1 MPWPMRYY
9 RPAVL
14 AMFYNQSEKY
24 SIQTD
29 EFEGTVRIRDTY
41 WESRKDTS
49 DETYLK
55 VAFGF
60 RACRNEEWAVAAYGP
75 DLAKASADEQR
86 LWTGFE
92 VVGEGMFTA
101 A

>member
-14 AMFYNQSEKY
+14 AMFYNQPEQY

-29 EFEGTVRIRDTY
+29 EFEGKVRIRDSY
-41 WESRKDTS
+41 YRKSGEDNS
-49 DETYLK
+49 DSTYLS

-60 RACRNEEWAVAAYGP
+60 RACRNGEWAIAAYTP
-75 DLAKASADEQR
+75 DFCASIA
-86 LWTGFE
+86 
-92 VVGEGMFTA
+92 TA
-101 A
+101 RTRPTVHTRRPSSNI